1 LWELSIPDNSGV
13 LEYWSVGVMAK
24 ALLSFLNTPIR
35 HHSIPPEARAS
46 NIFSDF
52 KFVGL
57 SPVD

>member
-13 LEYWSVGVMAK
+13 LEYWRVGVMAK
-24 ALLSFLNTPIR
+24 ALLSFFNTPIR
-35 HHSIPPEARAS
+35 HHSITPEARSS
-46 NIFSDF
+46 NIFSNF